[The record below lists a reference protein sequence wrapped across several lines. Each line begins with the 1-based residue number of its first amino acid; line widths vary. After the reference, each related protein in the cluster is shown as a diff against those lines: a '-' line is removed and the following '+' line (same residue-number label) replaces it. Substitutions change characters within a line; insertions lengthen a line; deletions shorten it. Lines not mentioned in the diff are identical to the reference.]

1 MDNVLNDHA
10 SNRWLSV
17 PVIAAVTR
25 ILSKELTFQNE
36 YLSQE
41 NTILKSKIKTRISFN
56 DDERRTLVDAA
67 FGMLSERTFSEAC

>member
-17 PVIAAVTR
+17 PGIAAVTR